1 MKIIEKSVKIAESL
15 FPEIYDTKKKYRTF
29 HFSFAW
35 KKNRLISIGINNPF
49 NVSSKAFKFAQIF
62 GTKKQLKYPYLHA
75 EIDMISRMWGKTRV
89 DGNIKVVVLRLNK
102 NGKLKETRNYNN
114 GKRDGPWEEFDTN
127 GQLEYRGTYKNGKP
141 YSIYEEWEKRRSL
154 GEFS

>member
-1 MKIIEKSVKIAESL
+1 MKIIGKSIKIAESL
-15 FPEIYDTKKKYRTF
+15 FPEIYDTNKKYRTF

-62 GTKKQLKYPYLHA
+62 GTKKQLEYPYLHA

-89 DGNIKVVVLRLNK
+89 DGSIKVVVLRLNR
-102 NGKLKETRNYNN
+102 NGKLKNS
-114 GKRDGPWEEFDTN
+114 KPCKSCSSI
-127 GQLEYRGTYKNGKP
+127 LEALSVDDIWWSDSTG
-141 YSIYEEWEKRRSL
+141 SIVSD
-154 GEFS
+154 

>member
-102 NGKLKETRNYNN
+102 NGKLKNS
-114 GKRDGPWEEFDTN
+114 KPCKSCSSILEELSVDDIWWSDST
-127 GQLEYRGTYKNGKP
+127 G
-141 YSIYEEWEKRRSL
+141 SIVSD
-154 GEFS
+154 